1 MKERERL
8 EKRIAEIK
16 ARGQNTYCDYCYSRD
31 HSNWNCPKL
40 NSPLRRVVSEQLSKP
55 GAKWTPETGW
65 TDAPIEAASYSFP
78 NAINEW
84 SKF

>member
-1 MKERERL
+1 MKELERL

-16 ARGQNTYCDYCYSRD
+16 ERGQ
-31 HSNWNCPKL
+31 SN
-40 NSPLRRVVSEQLSKP
+40 PLRRVVSSQLSKP